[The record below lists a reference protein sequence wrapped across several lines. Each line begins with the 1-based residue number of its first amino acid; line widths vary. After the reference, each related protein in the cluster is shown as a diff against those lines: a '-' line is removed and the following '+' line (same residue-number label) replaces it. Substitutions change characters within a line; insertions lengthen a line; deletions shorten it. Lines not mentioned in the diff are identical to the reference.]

1 MKKQIICKVCG
12 EFKELGGN
20 GMCKKCY
27 DKKYRSENKEARSE
41 YSRKWWLEN
50 KKKKSAIHKKYRL
63 RNKEKVI
70 LAIKKWQ
77 KANPE
82 KLKACR
88 KRYYAKNPEKVK
100 AGIKKWQ
107 KANPEKVRENWLR
120 KRGYGIVKK
129 GIINKVITENIL
141 KYGSIVCEKCKEKC
155 PDNFHID
162 HIMPISKGG
171 PNNYNNLQILCAH
184 CNCSKHVD
192 IADYRQINK
201 NNQMFL
207 KTSGR

>member
-70 LAIKKWQ
+70 LA
-77 KANPE
+77 
-82 KLKACR
+82 
-88 KRYYAKNPEKVK
+88 
-100 AGIKKWQ
+100 IKKWQ